1 MACYEQILYDVAEG
15 VATVTLN
22 RPDKL
27 NALTRQMEKE
37 IQTAMAQAE
46 ADDQVRVIILT
57 GVGRG
62 FCAGA
67 DLQDLGQVAA
77 ASSATELERILQDRF
92 LGPQRADARPDFQKA
107 YSYFPAI
114 GKPILAAI
122 NGSAVGLGFILT
134 LYCDL
139 RFASDQARFG
149 TAFSRRGLIAEHGIS
164 WMLPRLVGV
173 SNALDLLFSA
183 RLIDASEALR
193 LGLVN
198 RVLPQ
203 AEFMDGVRTYARELA
218 TLVSPRSLRVM
229 KKQVYEALF
238 QTLAEATDI
247 ANVEMMK
254 SFGSADF
261 REGVAHFLSKR
272 PPVFTGK

>member
-1 MACYEQILYDVAEG
+1 MTSYEQIGYDVADG

-27 NALTRQMEKE
+27 NAWTRQMEQE
-37 IQTAMAQAE
+37 VQAALARAEVDE
-46 ADDQVRVIILT
+46 AVRVLVLT
-57 GVGRG
+57 GAGRG

-67 DLQDLGQVAA
+67 DLEDLGQVAGA
-77 ASSATELERILQDRF
+77 ASAGDLERLLKDRF
-92 LGPQRADARPDFQKA
+92 VGPQRADARPDFQKA
-107 YSYFPAI
+107 YSYFPAV
-114 GKPILAAI
+114 GKPILGAI
-122 NGSAVGLGFILT
+122 NGPAVGLGFVLA

-164 WMLPRLVGV
+164 WMLPRLVGL

-183 RLIDASEALR
+183 RLIDAPEALR
-193 LGLVN
+193 MGLVS

-203 AEFMDGVRTYARELA
+203 AELLDGVRAYARELA

-238 QTLAEATDI
+238 QTLGEATDV
-247 ANVEMMK
+247 ANVEMLK

-261 REGVAHFLSKR
+261 REGVAHFREKR
-272 PPVFTGK
+272 PPAFTGK

>member
-1 MACYEQILYDVAEG
+1 MSTFEQILYDVADG

-27 NALTRQMEKE
+27 NAWTAQMEKE
-37 IQTAMAQAE
+37 VRAAMARAE
-46 ADDQVRVIILT
+46 ADGGVRVIVLT
-57 GVGRG
+57 GAGRG

-67 DLQDLGQVAA
+67 DLQDLGKVAGA
-77 ASSATELERILQDRF
+77 ASPADLERILKDRF
-92 LGPQRADARPDFQKA
+92 VGPQRADARADFQKA
-107 YSYFPAI
+107 YSYFPAV
-114 GKPILAAI
+114 GKPVLGAI
-122 NGSAVGLGFILT
+122 NGSAVGLGLVVA

-164 WMLPRLVGV
+164 WMLPRLVGLP
-173 SNALDLLFSA
+173 NALDLLFSA
-183 RLIDASEALR
+183 RLIDAAEALR
-193 LGLVN
+193 MGLVN

-203 AEFMDGVRTYARELA
+203 AEFMDGVRAYAGELA
-218 TLVSPRSLRVM
+218 RAVSPRSLRVM
-229 KKQVYEALF
+229 KRQVYEGLF
-238 QTLAEATDI
+238 QTLGEATEV

-261 REGVAHFLSKR
+261 REGVAHFLEKR
-272 PPVFTGK
+272 PPEFTGE